1 MCSVKLLLVVVNSI
15 NVVFINLPE
24 AAYTADL
31 INNAGRKV
39 HSELMHD
46 RGTTQQPIKIKG
58 ALQAGIYKLQVTAGD
73 KVENIAVLVQ

>member
-46 RGTTQQPIKIKG
+46 RGTTQQPIKG